1 MPKKS
6 KTIQPDDYYSAGPL
20 QMARFGKNIVYQT
33 NWPEG
38 AFDEMQQ
45 TLVERFPEVVRE
57 IENTICNIV
66 DVVVDLPPEKVLQRA
81 WGEMA
86 VRHMGM
92 ASESDADADDVISL
106 RMVDYLQSV
115 IASVKPKG
123 SPKDEVEE
131 DDWQVL
137 RASVEELF
145 NKLNLDYQIC
155 QTALRRKEDPGFDIK
170 YEEFYYKAQV
180 YWCNIRGHRYL
191 YHEEEYFIDLV
202 SPHSGILSKLFG
214 ITAEQ
219 LAAEISKIQHALTK
233 GMIEAGLELKEF
245 QKVTMDALEPLL
257 REKEQLTQDE
267 IRELMAGVIRDNGW
281 EEWQADIFGRFFGLD
296 LFDLEKVTQIPPL
309 LLNELSWEQG
319 QDVEFFADGEYKG
332 WPLRIWPIFKRPF
345 IKLKER
351 YYCFDLYSLL
361 DNFYR
366 VLQKRVIA
374 LNEAYRSE
382 WNKKQKEISEELPF
396 KYLLKLLPGAKI
408 YRSVYYKWY
417 TGNAGNKQWCEADG
431 LLVYD
436 DHLFIIEVKAGAFTY
451 TSPANDFPAYIESI
465 KNLVLKPA
473 VQGKRF
479 VEYLKSEKTVSIFD
493 ENHSQVGQ
501 LSNANFRHITIC
513 PITLDTFTEL
523 AAQSQ
528 HLKVLGVDVGDFPVW
543 SISIDDLRVYSDIFV
558 NPLIFLHFVEQRMR
572 GFKSDIIQTDDELD
586 HLGLYIKHNVYTQ
599 YAKELQADSKAQLN
613 FIGYRSDVDKY
624 FTEKLHEPSMPSP
637 LNQEMPEYLVEII
650 RLLSEGGKQGRS
662 AIASYLLDCGGSW
675 RNNIADSIG
684 EILASQKIH
693 KRLLPLSTY
702 GDIKLT
708 IFCWQDPFLPRNEKL
723 AIDHSRAA
731 MLVTGDNDRL
741 ILELFFTSEEVLKDI
756 EWANITMSDVSDS
769 DIERLKGI
777 AATLKTRRIKKTGK
791 IGRND
796 PCPCG
801 SGKKYK
807 KCCLHQ

>member
-6 KTIQPDDYYSAGPL
+6 KTTPPDDYFSAGPL
-20 QMARFGKNIVYQT
+20 QMARYGKNIVYQT

-45 TLVERFPEVVRE
+45 NLVERFPEVVRD
-57 IENTICNIV
+57 IDSTICRIV
-66 DVVVDLPPEKVLQRA
+66 DLVINLPPERVLQRA

-86 VRHMGM
+86 VCHMGM
-92 ASESDADADDVISL
+92 SSESDANADDVVSL

-115 IASVKPKG
+115 IGSVKPKG
-123 SPKDEVEE
+123 TPKDDIGE
-131 DDWQVL
+131 DDWQTL
-137 RASVEELF
+137 RSSVEELF
-145 NKLNLDYQIC
+145 NKLNFDYQIC
-155 QTALRRKEDPGFDIK
+155 QTALRRREYPDFDIGF
-170 YEEFYYKAQV
+170 EGFYYKAQM

-191 YHEEEYFIDLV
+191 FHEEEHFRDLV
-202 SPHSGILSKLFG
+202 SPHSDILNKLFG

-219 LAAEISKIQHALTK
+219 LITEISKIQHALTM

-245 QKVTMDALEPLL
+245 QKVTMDALDPLL
-257 REKEQLTQDE
+257 REKEKLTQDE
-267 IRELMAGVIRDNGW
+267 IKELMAGVIRDNGL
-281 EEWQADIFGRFFGLD
+281 EEWQADVFGRFLGLD
-296 LFDLEKVTQIPPL
+296 LFDLEKVTQIPAL

-319 QDVEFFADGEYKG
+319 QDEEFFADGEYKG

-345 IKLKER
+345 IKLNER
-351 YYCFDLYSLL
+351 YYCFDLYSFL

-374 LNEAYRSE
+374 LNETYRAE
-382 WNKKQKEISEELPF
+382 WNKKQKEVSEELPF
-396 KYLLKLLPGAKI
+396 KYLLKLLPGAVI
-408 YRSVYYKWY
+408 YRSVYYKWR
-417 TGNAGNKQWCEADG
+417 TGDAGNKQWCEADG
-431 LLVYD
+431 LLIYD

-473 VQGKRF
+473 VQGRRF
-479 VEYLKSEKTVSIFD
+479 VEYLKSEETVSIFD
-493 ENHSQVGQ
+493 ENHSQIGQ
-501 LSNANFRHITIC
+501 LSSVDFRHITIC

-528 HLKVLGVDVGDFPVW
+528 HLKALGVDVGNFPVW

-572 GFKSDIIQTDDELD
+572 GFTSDIIQTDDELD

-624 FTEKLHEPSMPSP
+624 FTEKLHEPDIPSP

-650 RLLSEGGKQGRS
+650 SVLSEGGKPGRS
-662 AIASYLLDCGGSW
+662 GVASYLLDCGGSW

-684 EILASQKIH
+684 KTLANQKIH
-693 KRLLPLSTY
+693 RRPLPLSTY

-708 IFCWQDPFLPRNEKL
+708 IFCWQDPIFPRNEDL

-741 ILELFFTSEEVLKDI
+741 MLELFFTNEGTLKDV
-756 EWANITMSDVSDS
+756 EWSNITMSDVSDS
-769 DIERLKGI
+769 DKERLMSI
-777 AATLKTRRIKKTGK
+777 AATLKTRRIEKAGK

-807 KCCLHQ
+807 KCCLQ